1 MFKCTFLIKTTLHE
15 LYTALHDFTL
25 KTMKKETW
33 EAYNPHGG
41 WFKTATQPYISDCT
55 FEEFEKYMHPTAVR
69 INYGTETTVTTPYT
83 QQDLTFKIADMLE
96 QVLDMKYSGSDELI
110 NAYEIESVLHSVIDT
125 LGLQLTITD
134 LTRFECGMNKTDD
147 ELPF

>member
-69 INYGTETTVTTPYT
+69 INYDTETTVTTPYT

-96 QVLDMKYSGSDELI
+96 QVLDMRYRDSENRL
-110 NAYEIESVLHSVIDT
+110 SVNGIDGAIKAVIDT
-125 LGLQLTITD
+125 LGLQLSITD
-134 LTRFECGMNKTDD
+134 LTRFECGMNKTND